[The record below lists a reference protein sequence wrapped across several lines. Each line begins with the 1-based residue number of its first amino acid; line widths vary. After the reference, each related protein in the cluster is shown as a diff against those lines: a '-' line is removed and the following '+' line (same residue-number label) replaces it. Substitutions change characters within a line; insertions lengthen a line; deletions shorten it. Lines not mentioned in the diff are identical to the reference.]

1 MAPAT
6 LAGDKS
12 RKTSAQEIEQSALAG
27 AICTVKMLGLRAMG
41 ARLGV
46 GRSLARPL
54 SSVAAPSSE
63 LGSFDYGF
71 KKDRIA
77 KTTSGAAENRG
88 FTYLVMGSNKFIY
101 ASAVRIGALKFIATM
116 RAFGVRVSNRR
127 PRLPAAERGRIWG
140 DRPPRAVEGRPRAPP
155 RADPPPRAR
164 RSASKDV
171 LALASAEFDV
181 GAVEEGQTITVKWR
195 GKPVFIRHRTAEEIA
210 ESEAVTLDELRDPQ
224 LDSERVDSSEW
235 LVVMGICTHLG
246 CVPIAN
252 AGDYGGWFCPCHGS
266 HYDVSGRIR
275 KGPAPL
281 NLEIPPYKFT
291 DDTNLLVG

>member
-1 MAPAT
+1 
-6 LAGDKS
+6 
-12 RKTSAQEIEQSALAG
+12 
-27 AICTVKMLGLRAMG
+27 MLGLRAMG

-116 RAFGVRVSNRR
+116 CAFGVRVSNRR

-181 GAVEEGQTITVKWR
+181 GAVEEGQTITVVKR
-195 GKPVFIRHRTAEEIA
+195 
-210 ESEAVTLDELRDPQ
+210 
-224 LDSERVDSSEW
+224 
-235 LVVMGICTHLG
+235 
-246 CVPIAN
+246 
-252 AGDYGGWFCPCHGS
+252 CP
-266 HYDVSGRIR
+266 
-275 KGPAPL
+275 
-281 NLEIPPYKFT
+281 
-291 DDTNLLVG
+291 

>member
-1 MAPAT
+1 MRDVGGGKAENDVPRACRCDVCGRRDDDVCGRRPGRPPRVPAGP
-6 LAGDKS
+6 AVEQ
-12 RKTSAQEIEQSALAG
+12 KTSIWVPR
-27 AICTVKMLGLRAMG
+27 AIRAVKMLGLRAMG

-116 RAFGVRVSNRR
+116 
-127 PRLPAAERGRIWG
+127 
-140 DRPPRAVEGRPRAPP
+140 
-155 RADPPPRAR
+155 
-164 RSASKDV
+164 SASKDV

-210 ESEAVTLDELRDPQ
+210 QSEAVTLDELRDPQ
-224 LDSERVDSSEW
+224 LDSERVDTSEW